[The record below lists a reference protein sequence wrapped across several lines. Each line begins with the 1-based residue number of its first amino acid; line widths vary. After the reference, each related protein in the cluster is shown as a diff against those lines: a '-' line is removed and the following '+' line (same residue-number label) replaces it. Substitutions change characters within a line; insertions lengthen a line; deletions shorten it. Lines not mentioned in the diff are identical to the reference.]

1 MCFRPPCQTL
11 RVIELDFLMSWMS
24 MLMCLM
30 FLSRTPRGPVTLMIR
45 DLMATVTP
53 SGMVKS
59 SVLRMSFI

>member
-1 MCFRPPCQTL
+1 
-11 RVIELDFLMSWMS
+11 

-30 FLSRTPRGPVTLMIR
+30 FLLSSPRGPVTLMIL
-45 DLMATVTP
+45 DLIETVTP